1 MMLLLLL
8 ASCCLFPPALA
19 AGELLLVPSCRSR
32 GVSWKNTRLP
42 NSEDSP
48 TGPRSKGPLMHTSG
62 DGTCVLTERADEC
75 MGAGHG
81 PWACM
86 DFAQPVATAWSRT
99 RMCLRVLRGDG
110 ETVTLMLDTSLPTR
124 LRTSVCS
131 LPRSP
136 CWAER
141 PRNPSWLSDAPKT
154 SSSSSSCPS
163 SSLYKDEVARALM
176 VLQLHACVR
185 GLRRANSTLPR
196 IRAPR
201 WIAPR
206 RAPGWAPRPSPLR
219 TVFVRVGNKCLAVRL
234 PRLGAFG
241 EDALAA
247 VAASEGCSPD
257 DGYLICG
264 GKVIVPRAALPD
276 HGGHTTCY
284 YRYRGPAGGQ
294 TEAQKLAFDHP
305 GEANATPVPAQAQ
318 ATTRSGGGAPEHAQ
332 RTRSAA
338 KKGSNAKPIKAKQK
352 ASKKRKKIQRVA
364 TKVVAVAVAA
374 AVKPETTQSNRP
386 VPTATTLRK
395 QTRNKTT
402 ELSRLD
408 PIMYPRGKHT
418 ALYVHL
424 LKTSADA
431 SITTSTAQLS
441 PKQKICRLSANLR
454 WKKKTK
460 PGATDVEVFS
470 AAVINAQLLSDCGTG
485 TASARRD
492 SSDKAAYQGSY
503 RHYCEGEME
512 LWCEAMWPREQMNGH
527 TPYALIR
534 MAEYQELY
542 NARKA
547 CARIPPRT
555 LREYRGAW
563 TLNGQ
568 VVLDR
573 IGSPAQKI
581 PDEIEHLLA
590 VAVVLGVRR
599 DDPLSAHDCQ
609 EYVRRY
615 MTRADPKNNTKFL
628 LQNVR
633 TWFKGFRKRIYKK
646 HGFNISAVRRVT
658 HRSVARQCVLFVDM
672 AIFELMVT
680 NLLNTHPEINDLSQT
695 GNWVWPC
702 ARLHVS
708 ICIVPSQRVG

>member
-8 ASCCLFPPALA
+8 ARMAPLGLA
-19 AGELLLVPSCRSR
+19 WGTPVPSCRSR

-42 NSEDSP
+42 DSEDSP
-48 TGPRSKGPLMHTSG
+48 TGPRFKAPLMHTSG
-62 DGTCVLTERADEC
+62 DGTCVLTERADKC

-99 RMCLRVLRGDG
+99 MMRLRVLRRDRV
-110 ETVTLMLDTSLPTR
+110 ETVTLMLDTSL
-124 LRTSVCS
+124 L
-131 LPRSP
+131 LP
-136 CWAER
+136 
-141 PRNPSWLSDAPKT
+141 
-154 SSSSSSCPS
+154 
-163 SSLYKDEVARALM
+163 RALM

-185 GLRRANSTLPR
+185 GLRRANCTRPR
-196 IRAPR
+196 LRAPR

-206 RAPGWAPRPSPLR
+206 RAPRRAPRPSPLR
-219 TVFVRVGNKCLAVRL
+219 TVFVHVGKKCLAVRL

-294 TEAQKLAFDHP
+294 TEAMLRRLAFDHP
-305 GEANATPVPAQAQ
+305 GAANATPVPAQAQ
-318 ATTRSGGGAPEHAQ
+318 ATTRSGGGAQELTQ

-338 KKGSNAKPIKAKQK
+338 QKGSNAKPIKAKQNKAK
-352 ASKKRKKIQRVA
+352 ASKKRKGMQRVA
-364 TKVVAVAVAA
+364 TEVVAVAVDA

-395 QTRNKTT
+395 QTTK
-402 ELSRLD
+402 LSRVD
-408 PIMYPRGKHT
+408 PILYPRGKRT

-431 SITTSTAQLS
+431 SITTSTAQLT
-441 PKQKICRLSANLR
+441 PRQKICRLSANLR

-512 LWCEAMWPREQMNGH
+512 LWCEAMWPREDMDGD

-568 VVLDR
+568 VVLDQ

-633 TWFKGFRKRIYKK
+633 TWFIGFRKRIYKK

-680 NLLNTHPEINDLSQT
+680 NMLNTHPEINELSQT